1 MNLRHLLPL
10 LLLPA
15 ALTAQPRIHAHNDYE
30 KPRPLLAALEAR
42 ADYIEA
48 DVWLQNGT
56 LVVAHDRKDID
67 PARTLDS
74 LYLRPIGQLFARYNG
89 RVSKERNYTFC
100 LVIDVKDKPE
110 AVLPVLLTQ
119 VQNYLTAFN
128 RKASPLA
135 IQLIIS
141 GNRPKPEQYFDQST
155 MLQFDG
161 RPSEVYDDET
171 LQRVA
176 IISDSF
182 LNYSRWNGTGEL
194 TDADKEKLKRI
205 IKRAHQQN
213 KLIRFWAAPDTPE
226 GWKQLRKLG
235 ADIINTDHVAEATQA
250 LK

>member
-1 MNLRHLLPL
+1 
-10 LLLPA
+10 
-15 ALTAQPRIHAHNDYE
+15 
-30 KPRPLLAALEAR
+30 
-42 ADYIEA
+42 
-48 DVWLQNGT
+48 
-56 LVVAHDRKDID
+56 
-67 PARTLDS
+67 
-74 LYLRPIGQLFARYNG
+74 
-89 RVSKERNYTFC
+89 
-100 LVIDVKDKPE
+100 
-110 AVLPVLLTQ
+110 LLTQ

-171 LQRVA
+171 LQRVG

-182 LNYSRWNGTGEL
+182 LNYSRWNGTGDIS
-194 TDADKEKLKRI
+194 DADKEKLKRI